1 MIDTMPIMANAS
13 MTYRIIEHRTQP
25 VGRNQYII

>member
-13 MTYRIIEHRTQP
+13 MTYLVIVHSGHPLGKNIL
-25 VGRNQYII
+25 

>member
-13 MTYRIIEHRTQP
+13 MTYRIIEHRTHP
-25 VGRNQYII
+25 VGRNHSIM